1 MDDALAAL
9 RKFFGFE
16 EFREGQ
22 REVIEAVLAG
32 HDSVVVMP
40 TGGGK
45 SLCYQLPALMREGV
59 TVVVSPLIALMKDQV
74 DALRARGLPA
84 TFINSSLDFDEQ
96 KERIAGMR
104 RGDFKLV
111 YVAPER
117 FRSSHFVETLRR
129 ARISLF
135 AVDEAHCI
143 SQWGHDF
150 RPDYLRL
157 RSFREHIGSPQT
169 LALTATATP
178 YVRADII
185 EQLNLTD
192 PRAFVSG
199 FDRPN
204 LSIGVVHTEKER
216 EKFARIRQLAA
227 EYAGQSGIVYTSTR
241 KSVEQITQKL
251 KDARLSVVGY
261 HAGMTD
267 DERVRAQD
275 EFMSGHA
282 QVIVATNAF
291 GMGIDKPDIRFV
303 VHFHLP
309 GSIEAYYQEI
319 GRAGRDGGSSVCL
332 LLFNYADKRTQ
343 DYFIEGSYPPPEL
356 IVKVYNALTGTGL
369 KRIELSTREI
379 AARAGVRNEMAVQS
393 ALITLEK
400 AGHIERGT
408 GAENRAEVRL
418 LMPPHLAREAV
429 AARRSLQL
437 KQALLGLL
445 NDYGVT
451 ERADAEINVQEFAEA
466 LGVELAA
473 LRRTLS
479 TLAEAGLISYRPARR
494 TRGVLMLDE
503 QPVSHLRIKPE
514 DIARRAALEQRKLRE
529 MISFCYTER
538 CYRAF
543 ILDYFGDRS
552 HPANCGKC
560 GNCLLQERRE
570 TADPRSRSQ
579 PTGAELSTS
588 RGETLPPLEPA
599 RDLDKFLMKH
609 VPVALDLEEELAGQ
623 TRMRRR
629 REAAESFAERTEDAD
644 GTSSRP
650 ESIAV
655 TEPRELT
662 AEESLAV
669 RKVLACAAR
678 MGGRFGKGML
688 ASVLRGSRSAK
699 LSQTGLDQLSTYAI
713 LNGMTQDEI
722 LLYVDALVAAGCL
735 HVTGGTYPTVSI
747 TQLGGE
753 VMRERA
759 TIRLALPSFLY
770 EAATAGASSAR
781 GPSSSRRA
789 SSSLSEERASSSFS
803 DSPAPPA
810 PKVSTVDETYAL
822 YEQGLT
828 VEEIC
833 AQRGLTEITVEGH
846 LAACILEGRPFDISR
861 HVTTEARAQIEA
873 AAARLG
879 TERLKPLRESLP
891 RHITYRMI
899 RFVVADLQRAA
910 GLGPGVG
917 DA

>member
-32 HDSVVVMP
+32 HDTVVVMP

-45 SLCYQLPALMREGV
+45 SLCFQLPALMKEGV

-74 DALRARGLPA
+74 DALAARNLPA
-84 TFINSSLDFDEQ
+84 TFINSSLDFEEQ
-96 KERIAGMR
+96 KARIAGVR
-104 RGDFKLV
+104 QGRYKLL

-117 FRSSHFVETLRR
+117 FRSNHFVETLQS
-129 ARISLF
+129 ADISLF

-150 RPDYLRL
+150 RPDYIRL
-157 RSFREHIGSPQT
+157 KSFRTAIGNPQT
-169 LALTATATP
+169 IALTATATP
-178 YVRADII
+178 YVRSDII
-185 EQLNLTD
+185 EQLQLED

-204 LSIGVVHTEKER
+204 LSIAVVHTEKDR
-216 EKFARIRQLAA
+216 EKYARIRQLAT

-241 KSVEQITQKL
+241 KSVEQITQRL

-275 EFMSGHA
+275 DFMSGRA
-282 QVIVATNAF
+282 QIIVATNAF

-303 VHFHLP
+303 AHFQMP

-319 GRAGRDGGSSVCL
+319 GRAGRDGAQSVCL

-356 IVKVYNALTGTGL
+356 IAKVYNALVGTNQ

-379 AARAGVRNEMAVQS
+379 AARAAVRNEMAVQS

-418 LMPPHLAREAV
+418 LVPAHVARETV
-429 AARRSLQL
+429 GARRSEQL
-437 KQALLGLL
+437 KQVLFCLL
-445 NDYGVT
+445 NDQAVND
-451 ERADAEINVQEFAEA
+451 RADTEVSVSDLAET
-466 LGVELAA
+466 LGMELAGM
-473 LRRTLS
+473 RRVLS
-479 TLAEAGLISYRPARR
+479 SLAEGGIISYRPARR
-494 TRGVLMLDE
+494 TRGVVMLDE
-503 QPVSHLRIKPE
+503 QPATRLRIRPE
-514 DIARRAALEQRKLRE
+514 EVARRAALEQRKLRE
-529 MISFCYTER
+529 MISFCYTEH
-538 CYRAF
+538 CYRTF

-552 HPANCGKC
+552 HTQTCGKC
-560 GNCLLQERRE
+560 GNCLL
-570 TADPRSRSQ
+570 RSRSAREH
-579 PTGAELSTS
+579 GEASST
-588 RGETLPPLEPA
+588 PPLAPA
-599 RDLDKFLMKH
+599 NQLDKFVMKH

-623 TRMRRR
+623 TRMRRKR
-629 REAAESFAERTEDAD
+629 DKAESYGGAGASDD
-644 GTSSRP
+644 GEGT
-650 ESIAV
+650 IAV
-655 TEPRELT
+655 TELRELT
-662 AEESLAV
+662 ADESLTV
-669 RKVLACAAR
+669 RKILACATR

-699 LSQTGLDQLSTYAI
+699 LAQTGLDQLSTYGI
-713 LNGMTQDEI
+713 LAGLTQDEI
-722 LLYVDALVAAGCL
+722 LLYVDALVAAGCM
-735 HVTGGTYPTVSI
+735 HVTGGAYPTIAI

-759 TIRLALPSFLY
+759 TVLLALPPLIYGSSPT
-770 EAATAGASSAR
+770 AT
-781 GPSSSRRA
+781 SSSTRVA
-789 SSSLSEERASSSFS
+789 SSSSL
-803 DSPAPPA
+803 APRA
-810 PKVSTVDETYAL
+810 PKPSTVDETYAL

-828 VEEIC
+828 IEEIC
-833 AQRGLTEITVEGH
+833 AQRGLTEMTVEKH
-846 LAACILEGRPFDISR
+846 LADCILEGRPFDISQ
-861 HVTTEARAQIEA
+861 HVGEADLALIEA
-873 AAARLG
+873 AVAEFG
-879 TERLKPLRESLP
+879 TERLRPLRDALP
-891 RHITYRMI
+891 GHINYRMI
-899 RFVVADLQRAA
+899 RFVVADMQRAA
-910 GLGPGVG
+910 GLGPTLS
-917 DA
+917 DS

>member
-1 MDDALAAL
+1 MTHAATNNDAALAAL
-9 RKFFGFE
+9 KNFFGFE

-22 REVIEAVLAG
+22 REVVEAILEG
-32 HDSVVVMP
+32 HDTVVVMP

-45 SLCYQLPALMREGV
+45 SLCFQLPALMREGV

-74 DALRARGLPA
+74 DALAARGLPA
-84 TFINSSLDFDEQ
+84 TFINSSLDFEEQ
-96 KERIAGMR
+96 KARVAGLS
-104 RGDFKLV
+104 RGDYKLL

-117 FRSSHFVETLRR
+117 FRSNHFVETLRR

-135 AVDEAHCI
+135 AIDEAHCI

-157 RSFREHIGSPQT
+157 QSFRETIGSPQT
-169 LALTATATP
+169 VALTATATP

-204 LSIGVVHTEKER
+204 LSIGVVHTERER
-216 EKFARIRQLAA
+216 EKFARIRGLATKY
-227 EYAGQSGIVYTSTR
+227 EGQSGIVYTSTR

-251 KDARLSVVGY
+251 KGERLSVVGY

-275 EFMSGHA
+275 DFMSGRA
-282 QVIVATNAF
+282 QMIVATNAF

-319 GRAGRDGGSSVCL
+319 GRAGRDGAQSVCL

-356 IVKVYNALTGTGL
+356 IANVYQALVGTGQ

-400 AGHIERGT
+400 AGHIERGS
-408 GAENRAEVRL
+408 GSENRASLRL
-418 LMPPHLAREAV
+418 ALRPNLAREAV
-429 AARRSLQL
+429 ASRRSAQL
-437 KQALLGLL
+437 KQVLFGLLGGYEL
-445 NDYGVT
+445 N
-451 ERADAEINVQEFAEA
+451 ERADAEIDVSDFAET
-466 LGVELAA
+466 LGMELAQM
-473 LRRTLS
+473 RRALS
-479 TLAEAGLISYRPARR
+479 TLAEAGIIRYQPARR
-494 TRGVLMLDE
+494 TRGLVMLDE
-503 QPVSHLRIKPE
+503 QPATRLRIRPE
-514 DIARRAALEQRKLRE
+514 ELARRAALEQRKLRE
-529 MISFCYTER
+529 MISFCYTED

-543 ILDYFGDRS
+543 ILDYFGDRA
-552 HPANCGKC
+552 HTGRCGTC
-560 GNCLLQERRE
+560 GNCIVRERRGDSN
-570 TADPRSRSQ
+570 AD
-579 PTGAELSTS
+579 AFTS
-588 RGETLPPLEPA
+588 GGSLPPIEPA
-599 RDLDKFLMKH
+599 RDLDRFIMKH
-609 VPVALDLEEELAGQ
+609 APTGLDLEEELAGQ
-623 TRMRRR
+623 SRMRRK
-629 REAAESFAERTEDAD
+629 RERAEGTDAFD
-644 GTSSRP
+644 SEGGEGDS
-650 ESIAV
+650 SIAV
-655 TEPRELT
+655 AEPRELSD
-662 AEESLAV
+662 EEKLTV
-669 RKVLACAAR
+669 RKILACAAR
-678 MGGRFGKGML
+678 MGGRFGKGLL
-688 ASVLRGSRSAK
+688 ASTLRGSRSAK
-699 LSQTGLDQLSTYAI
+699 LSQAGLDGLSTYGI
-713 LNGMTQDEI
+713 LSGMTQDEI

-735 HVTGGTYPTVSI
+735 HVAAGTYPTVAI
-747 TQLGGE
+747 TQAGGE
-753 VMRERA
+753 VMHERE
-759 TIRLALPSFLY
+759 TVRLALPPLTYNTSY
-770 EAATAGASSAR
+770 VAPASS
-781 GPSSSRRA
+781 RA
-789 SSSLSEERASSSFS
+789 SSSTTPRV
-803 DSPAPPA
+803 PTPPKA
-810 PKVSTVDETYAL
+810 GTVEETYAL

-846 LAACILEGRPFDISR
+846 LAACILEGRPFDVSQF
-861 HVTTEARAQIEA
+861 VASQDRAEIEH

-910 GLGPGVG
+910 GLGEAEGS
-917 DA
+917 DEQE